1 MADASKIDQVLEQLK
16 TLNTILL
23 GNGTPE
29 RGIVYRTAKIE
40 EKLEDHLADCK
51 KNKNVNAKSILGIP
65 PEIRDLVWK
74 TAIRLGIIF
83 LLGKE
88 GISAVETFLK

>member
-1 MADASKIDQVLEQLK
+1 MSESKIDQVLEQLK
-16 TLNTILL
+16 TLNLILL

-29 RGIVYRTAKIE
+29 RGIVYRTARIE
-40 EKLEDHLADCK
+40 EKLEDHLVDC
-51 KNKNVNAKSILGIP
+51 NKNGKSAAKPILGIP
-65 PEIRDLVWK
+65 ASIRDLVWK

-88 GISAVETFLK
+88 GMAVFESFLK